1 MKRKDPEV
9 TTNAKRNH
17 NTCHVPYPPSHRL
30 VDATLQVPASMSNKP
45 RFATRLK
52 EAIGAANPNYSSPDL
67 KTLEA
72 RFLSLKGQLGNLVAA
87 LSDHYESMVRMN
99 KTRAQVAK
107 AIGDISAESPIYVYA
122 GAPAGT
128 DGSDETT
135 VSYASVHNVLASR
148 HEMYTERYLQFVVEY
163 AAEWE
168 RAVVTKI
175 TASLKKAEKLR
186 VDLDHYQSKL
196 DGMQHSMRNAVDR
209 GKAVDPNQQERI
221 RRNAD
226 KLQRARD
233 EYESFVSALCVL
245 LEEVTG
251 SCWKDLQ
258 PLLTKIIQF
267 EHTINADEARFLQ
280 NINHALDALEDVAR
294 KHGLDVNAAEG
305 PGISKCRAFDEPDA
319 GGRDE
324 SNGEFPTSMM
334 SVDDDA

>member
-1 MKRKDPEV
+1 
-9 TTNAKRNH
+9 
-17 NTCHVPYPPSHRL
+17 
-30 VDATLQVPASMSNKP
+30 MSNKP
-45 RFATRLK
+45 RIATRLK

-72 RFLSLKGQLGNLVAA
+72 RFSILKGQLANLVAA

-122 GAPAGT
+122 GAPAGSSAAAAASAA

-148 HEMYTERYLQFVVEY
+148 HEMYTERYLKFVVEY

-168 RAVVTKI
+168 KVVVTKI
-175 TASLKKAEKLR
+175 TASLKKAEHLR
-186 VDLDHYQSKL
+186 VDLDHYQSKV
-196 DGMQHSMRNAVDR
+196 DNMQHSMRNAVDR
-209 GKAVDPNQQERI
+209 GKAVDPNQQERM
-221 RRNAD
+221 RRNTE
-226 KLQRARD
+226 KLQKARN

-245 LEEVTG
+245 LEEVTD

-267 EHTINADEARFLQ
+267 EYTLNADEARFLQ

-294 KHGLDVNAAEG
+294 KHGLDVNAPEG
-305 PGISKCRAFDEPDA
+305 PGISKCRTFDEPDA
-319 GGRDE
+319 DGRE
-324 SNGEFPTSMM
+324 ASNGDLNASTM
-334 SVDDDA
+334 SVDDEV